1 MKELIHITDREE
13 ARRNLREYNKRN
25 PIDLFMVESD
35 VMLDALVFA
44 NKLSQFNSNVL
55 ILGDSGVGKEALAKY
70 IHCQSDRRK
79 GPFMAINCS
88 AIPGNLFESE
98 VFGYEK
104 GGFTGA
110 DKTKAGLFEEA
121 QDGTIFLDE
130 IGELPEDQQ
139 PKLLRFLESK
149 SLIRIGGNK
158 VFNSNARIICATN
171 ANMCEKI
178 EKKEFRE
185 DLYYRISTAEIN
197 IPPLRERKADI
208 EPLLYLFL
216 DKLNKQYA
224 LNKQFTREALDAL
237 KKRTYPGNVREVRNV
252 VERMMINSTSDFMTA
267 SDIEWRKHWAGNSLS
282 SDDNIKIRRLVPL
295 EEAIKELERKLLQMG
310 SDMGM
315 SSRELAKVLE
325 VNQSTI
331 IRKLNMYKIK
341 K

>member
-1 MKELIHITDREE
+1 MKELIHIADREE
-13 ARRNLREYNKRN
+13 ARKNLREYNKRN

-178 EKKEFRE
+178 EKKEVLFSW
-185 DLYYRISTAEIN
+185 YYNT
-197 IPPLRERKADI
+197 
-208 EPLLYLFL
+208 
-216 DKLNKQYA
+216 
-224 LNKQFTREALDAL
+224 
-237 KKRTYPGNVREVRNV
+237 
-252 VERMMINSTSDFMTA
+252 
-267 SDIEWRKHWAGNSLS
+267 
-282 SDDNIKIRRLVPL
+282 
-295 EEAIKELERKLLQMG
+295 
-310 SDMGM
+310 
-315 SSRELAKVLE
+315 
-325 VNQSTI
+325 
-331 IRKLNMYKIK
+331 
-341 K
+341 